1 MCVWLA
7 TRLVARKAAFL
18 HHFGGKQNYQ
28 ALFVFRLRFVHDR
41 IRLNLIN
48 PRVLKIE
55 RGLHVNMLDSALLRF
70 DRERMQLVYEFNLLN
85 KILRNNLLSENMQ

>member
-1 MCVWLA
+1 MWLA

-18 HHFGGKQNYQ
+18 HHLGGKQNYR
-28 ALFVFRLRFVHDR
+28 ALSVFRPRFAHER

-55 RGLHVNMLDSALLRF
+55 RGLHVNMVDSAPVTVRT
-70 DRERMQLVYEFNLLN
+70 
-85 KILRNNLLSENMQ
+85 